1 MTNVTLTENRRRR
14 LQQRIRWIVAATIGY
29 NLIEAIVAI
38 SAGAAASSGAL
49 IAFGL
54 DSTIEVLSAAAVAW
68 QFTRRD
74 PERWEQGT
82 LRVIAV
88 AFFALAA
95 YVIATSLVTLLG
107 RVEAEHSPL
116 GIAIT
121 ALSVVV
127 MPFLSL
133 AERRA
138 GRELGSATAV
148 ADSKQTLICTYL
160 SGAVLVG
167 LVLNSLYGWWW
178 ADAIAGLVIAG
189 FAIREGIEA
198 WRGDACATSVGMILE
213 EEHGDHG
220 HGDDH
225 GELGDQGELGGQRGE
240 LGDLGDQRDQRGG
253 HHDPRYY

>member
-1 MTNVTLTENRRRR
+1 MSATTATERTTV
-14 LQQRIRWIVAATIGY
+14 LQRRIRWIVAATIGY

-38 SAGAAASSGAL
+38 AAGTAASSGAL
-49 IAFGL
+49 IGFGL

-74 PERWEQGT
+74 PERWEKPT
-82 LRVIAV
+82 LRVIAI

-95 YVIATSLVTLLG
+95 YVTVSSLLTLLA
-107 RVEAEHSPL
+107 RVDVHHSPV
-116 GIAIT
+116 GIVLT
-121 ALSVVV
+121 ALSVLV

-167 LVLNSLYGWWW
+167 LLLNSLFGWWW
-178 ADAIAGLVIAG
+178 ADPIAGLVIAV
-189 FAIREGIEA
+189 FAVREGIEA
-198 WRGDACATSVGMILE
+198 WKGDACATSVGMLLDE
-213 EEHGDHG
+213 D
-220 HGDDH
+220 
-225 GELGDQGELGGQRGE
+225 
-240 LGDLGDQRDQRGG
+240 
-253 HHDPRYY
+253 